1 LPPKQ
6 KTGFHPVNP
15 DDQVAR
21 PREPTEKGKV
31 NIMKQFV
38 QNSKVFR
45 TIFGRFVAL
54 AVLTAAAFTLTPR
67 VQAAPGKGAV
77 VTFITRDGTLVFT
90 AFTPDFTTFYP
101 DGQLKLEIAFG
112 APGDFIRANPDG
124 TLSVKVTATQAPL
137 TISVLADNGEWIPAL
152 VGTGLF
158 HSTDLVEPV
167 GDGSYISTGQAGQ
180 QSYEFQ
186 LTRLADGSQWSL
198 HAVVV
203 DVNYEIKVFKIDFQ
217 PR

>member
-1 LPPKQ
+1 
-6 KTGFHPVNP
+6 
-15 DDQVAR
+15 
-21 PREPTEKGKV
+21 
-31 NIMKQFV
+31 MKQFV
-38 QNSKVFR
+38 QNLRVLR
-45 TIFGRFVAL
+45 TMSGQFVAV
-54 AVLTAAAFTLTPR
+54 AVLAAAAFTLTPPA
-67 VQAAPGKGAV
+67 QAAPGKGAV

-90 AFTPDFTTFYP
+90 TFTPDFTTFYP
-101 DGQLKLEIAFG
+101 DGQLKVEIDFG
-112 APGDFIRANPDG
+112 APGDFLRANPDG
-124 TLSVKVTATQAPL
+124 TLSVKVTATQAPM
-137 TISVLADNGEWIPAL
+137 TISVLADNGQWIPAL

-167 GDGSYISTGQAGQ
+167 GDGSYLSTGQAGQ

-203 DVNYEIKVFKIDFQ
+203 YVNYEIKVLKINFR